1 MADFREKGYTEFE
14 AQLETMKYLSDLY
27 GFSFKEVKQMFEHK
41 EDDNLNMEE
50 IERYRKMSQEER
62 DELMKELEKEEKEK
76 IAESKK

>member
-1 MADFREKGYTEFE
+1 
-14 AQLETMKYLSDLY
+14 
-27 GFSFKEVKQMFEHK
+27 MFEHK

>member
-1 MADFREKGYTEFE
+1 
-14 AQLETMKYLSDLY
+14 
-27 GFSFKEVKQMFEHK
+27 MFEHK

-76 IAESKK
+76 IAELKSKGTELNSFAFLLPI